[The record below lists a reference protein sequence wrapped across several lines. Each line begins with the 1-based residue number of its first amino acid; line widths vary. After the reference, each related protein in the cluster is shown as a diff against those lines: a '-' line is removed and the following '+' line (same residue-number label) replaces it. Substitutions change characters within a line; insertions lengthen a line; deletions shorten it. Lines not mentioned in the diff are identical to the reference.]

1 MKAMK
6 ESFLQ
11 NIDEYFQDKSQK
23 DTYLIYFMIFSII
36 FSSSYFLLWD
46 IAEKNFKL
54 VKENIININSQLDAD
69 NRYLQ
74 LNPENTITLL
84 TKDIQATKAQMMIH
98 KENNNYIKTKIE
110 TISSLIYDE
119 VAWGNYLYSIS
130 KKAKNND
137 IKITKLT
144 NKYNLNK
151 NSFGHILDITINTT
165 ATYKDTLKFIN
176 SLEQSNLV
184 VDIHDFNIT
193 TQNQELHT
201 DLNIS
206 VWGIAY

>member
-1 MKAMK
+1 MKVLI
-6 ESFLQ
+6 EDFLQ
-11 NIDEYFQDKSQK
+11 KIDEYFKDKSQK
-23 DTYLIYFMIFSII
+23 DTYLIYFMIFSIF

-46 IAEKNFKL
+46 IAEKNFKT
-54 VKENIININSQLDAD
+54 VKEKISYVQSQIDND

-74 LNPENTITLL
+74 LNPKIKITNLE
-84 TKDIQATKAQMMIH
+84 KDIQATNAQMLIH
-98 KENNNYIKTKIE
+98 QENNRYIKEKIQ

-119 VAWGNYLYSIS
+119 VAWGNYLFSIS
-130 KKAKNND
+130 KKAKDND
-137 IKITKLT
+137 VKIIKLT

-151 NSFGHILDITINTT
+151 KSFGHILDITISST
-165 ATYKDTLKFIN
+165 AKYKNTLKFIN

-184 VDIHDFNIT
+184 VDIHNLNIKAK
-193 TQNQELHT
+193 EKLYT